1 MKNWCFSKK
10 LLAADYSVML
20 LLIIIMTVFA
30 VFGIDAVY
38 ISAFSGVW
46 AVQLGVSSGFYYS
59 KAKAENTIKLPVQ
72 LLKTIPKDMRDRVD
86 PTSIITAVFGIAGGK
101 E

>member
-1 MKNWCFSKK
+1 MGEWSKIM
-10 LLAADYSVML
+10 LVADYVVML
-20 LLIIIMTVFA
+20 LLIVIMVLFA

-59 KAKAENTIKLPVQ
+59 KAKAENMIKLPVQ
-72 LLKTIPKDMRDRVD
+72 LLKTIPKDMRERVD
-86 PTSIITAVFGIAGGK
+86 PTDVITAVFGLGK